1 MRRGFSLPE
10 LALVL
15 ALVGTLLALAT
26 PRLWVLQDHWAVDRA
41 VHELI
46 TFYQVARFRAVVRSS
61 RVRLEI
67 RQDSLRAVF
76 EGVTD
81 SVAFVWPGP
90 ARHGVRLT
98 ASRAVI
104 TIGPTGIG
112 WGGANTK
119 LVLRRGEAGDSLTTS
134 RLGRLKRWN

>member
-10 LALVL
+10 LTLVL
-15 ALVGTLLALAT
+15 ALVGLLLTIAV
-26 PRLWVLQDHWAVDRA
+26 PRLWVWHDRWAVDRA
-41 VHELI
+41 THDMMS
-46 TFYQVARFRAVVRSS
+46 FYAVARFRAVAQS
-61 RVRLEI
+61 RRIRLEFG
-67 RQDSLRAVF
+67 QDSLRAVF

-90 ARHGVRLT
+90 ARHGVQLA
-98 ASRAVI
+98 ASRRSIAI
-104 TIGPTGIG
+104 SPMGIG

-134 RLGRLKRWN
+134 RLGRLKRWD